1 MPAYGI
7 ALSLRLLPSLVP
19 HLVKLNG
26 DFTKHKTYFYR
37 SPTSDVS
44 FVSSNTEVHV
54 TNEAHNALVPIEA
67 EDFVTPTVSLI
78 GLKNQFRT
86 RVTSGAVSD
95 YIDGLANGNY
105 MLDVRQGV
113 TDLPTTS
120 HLECIVHKLDP
131 NYITVLATDL
141 YGNIFTRVKYTD
153 GWHSWEQYAS
163 INEANRAIYATD
175 LFESATVPEFVYWNA
190 NTLNTPLKSG
200 LTTSSAGFAIR
211 YGGNTG
217 NQVIFAMA
225 QGSADIFVF
234 YRNNG
239 NGNWIK
245 K

>member
-1 MPAYGI
+1 MAI
-7 ALSLRLLPSLVP
+7 
-19 HLVKLNG
+19 
-26 DFTKHKTYFYR
+26 FTKHKTYFYR

-120 HLECIVHKLDP
+120 HLECIVHKLDAG
-131 NYITVLATDL
+131 YVTVLATDL
-141 YGNIFTRVKYTD
+141 YGNIFTRRKYTD
-153 GWHSWEQYAS
+153 EWHDWERYAK
-163 INEANRAIYATD
+163 ANMLNKAVYSAN
-175 LFESATVPEFVYWNA
+175 LFETVIHPTFVYWNKD
-190 NTLNTPLKSG
+190 TLNTPRKAE
-200 LTTSSAGFAIR
+200 LTTSSEGFAICC
-211 YGGNTG
+211 GSEDG
-217 NQVIFAMA
+217 NQIIFAMA
-225 QGSADIFVF
+225 MGTADIFAF

-239 NGNWIK
+239 NGRWIRK
-245 K
+245 